1 MLKNKFKKD
10 VAEVSLKNKHV
21 GPIIGALIVFIII
34 VVIGL
39 YILISHIN
47 LQSISNSEKANMTP
61 NGPDDVQALK
71 NDLNN
76 AIK

>member
-1 MLKNKFKKD
+1 MPKNKID
-10 VAEVSLKNKHV
+10 MTENSLKNKNV
-21 GPIIGALIVFIII
+21 GPIIGTLIVFIII

-39 YILISHIN
+39 YVLISHIN
-47 LQSISNSEKANMTP
+47 LQPSSSSANTTP
-61 NGPDDVQALK
+61 NGPDDIQSLK